1 MSVFWVSIEREGEGD
16 KHCKGGGKK
25 KLSSPAFT
33 HPGKKMMAHSA
44 IKMTLF
50 AALFFFIE
58 Q

>member
-50 AALFFFIE
+50 AALFFFY
-58 Q
+58 